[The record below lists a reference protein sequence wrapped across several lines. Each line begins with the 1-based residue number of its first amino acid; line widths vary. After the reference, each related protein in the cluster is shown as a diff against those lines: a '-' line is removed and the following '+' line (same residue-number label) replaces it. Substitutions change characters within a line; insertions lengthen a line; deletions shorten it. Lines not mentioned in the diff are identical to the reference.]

1 MLGWLAT
8 ATAMTPLKDV
18 LEPKVARKIKESLG
32 ASSVGELLSHLP
44 QRYAAQGHSL
54 NVDYAQ
60 VGESITAVVEVV
72 NVAKHQ
78 AHEQQNV
85 TWKDKARYPLRVTV
99 TDGVRTMP
107 MPIFGQA
114 WLGNVLHPG
123 TRLLVLGTLGEF
135 QGQPQITN
143 ADVLVIGADGQ
154 PGAATGKLKKLIDGA
169 DGMAELRGLLAL
181 PFLPI
186 HRGRKGLSGILMAL
200 YIRRVL
206 RWLPRQPE
214 PLPEYPG
221 ALPGFDTAL
230 REAHF
235 PGPDGPM
242 AALNRLKYDE
252 ALELQLALALRR
264 AGNAERVAP
273 ECPPVGD
280 GPGRVAKLESH
291 LPFELTRGQR
301 LVHEDIARDL
311 SRPTP
316 MNRLLQGEVGSGKT
330 VVALLGM
337 LQVLDVG
344 RQSVLLAPTEVL
356 AGQHARTIS
365 GLLDDA
371 GVDAKV
377 VLLTGSMSVGEKRAA
392 LLDIV
397 SGEAGIIVGTHA
409 LLSDGVEFFDLGL
422 VVIDEQHRF
431 GVRQRDRLRERG
443 RDGMTP
449 HVLVMTATPIPRTL
463 AMTVFGDL
471 DVSELKELPG
481 ERQEVKTIVVPTV
494 EKPTWEARAWEVI
507 KEQVDEGHRAFVVS
521 PRILGEGES
530 VEDNF
535 DLARRNLPGVDVG
548 FLHGRMSPEEKG
560 AAMADFVSGRTSVL
574 VATTVIEVGVNV
586 PEATVMMIRRAESY
600 GVSQLHQLR
609 GRIGRGGLPGRC
621 FMCTETWSNTPE
633 RARLEAIAETNDGFQ
648 LAEIDVRT
656 RKHGDVLGEGQ
667 SGLTAGLGL
676 LNLGEDVRVIER
688 ARKDAAKLAAS
699 DPDFARRL
707 TYDITDEEA
716 GFLDRS

>member
-8 ATAMTPLKDV
+8 ATAMTPLKFV
-18 LEPKVARKIKESLG
+18 LDPKAARKAEQSLG
-32 ASSVGELLSHLP
+32 ATSVGELLSILP

-54 NVDYAQ
+54 DVSYAQ

-72 NVAKHQ
+72 SVVKHEIPP
-78 AHEQQNV
+78 ATRRREAVRH
-85 TWKDKARYPLRVTV
+85 PLQVTV

-107 MPIFGQA
+107 MPLFGQS
-114 WLGNVLHPG
+114 WLGNVLRPG
-123 TRLLVLGTLGEF
+123 MRLLVLATLGEF
-135 QGQPQITN
+135 QMKVQLTN
-143 ADVLVIGADGQ
+143 ADIMVMGADGK
-154 PGAATGKLKKLIDGA
+154 PGAATGKLKKLVDGV
-169 DGMAELRGLLAL
+169 DGMAEVRNLLAR
-181 PFLPI
+181 PYLPI
-186 HRGRKGLSGILMAL
+186 YRGRKGLPGIIIAL

-214 PLPEYPG
+214 PLPEFPG
-221 ALPGFDTAL
+221 ALPTFDTAL
-230 REAHF
+230 RDVHF
-235 PGPDGPM
+235 PGADGPM
-242 AALNRLKYDE
+242 GAINRLKYDE

-264 AGNAERVAP
+264 AGNADRVAP
-273 ECPPVGD
+273 QCPPAD
-280 GPGRVAKLESH
+280 EPSRASALADN
-291 LPFELTRGQR
+291 LPFELTGGQR
-301 LVHEDIARDL
+301 RVLGDVSGDL
-311 SRPTP
+311 SRATP

-337 LQVLDVG
+337 LQVADAG
-344 RQSVLLAPTEVL
+344 RQSALLAPTEVL
-356 AGQHARTIS
+356 AAQHARTIA

-371 GVDAKV
+371 GVDATV
-377 VLLTGSMSVGEKRAA
+377 TLLTGSMSVGEKRAA

-397 SGEAGIIVGTHA
+397 SGEAAIVVGTHA
-409 LLSDGVEFFDLGL
+409 LLSEGVDFFDLGL

-471 DVSELKELPG
+471 DVSELAELPG
-481 ERQEVKTIVVPTV
+481 KRQKVTTIVVPSV
-494 EKPTWEARAWEVI
+494 EKPSWEARAWEVI
-507 KEQVDEGHRAFVVS
+507 REEVDEGHRAFVVS
-521 PRILGEGES
+521 PRIMGEGES

-548 FLHGRMSPEEKG
+548 FLHGRMAAEEKA
-560 AAMADFVSGRTSVL
+560 AAMADFVAGRTSVL
-574 VATTVIEVGVNV
+574 VATTVIEVGVDV

-609 GRIGRGGLPGRC
+609 GRVGRSELAGRC
-621 FMCTETWSNTPE
+621 FLCTETLPGSPE
-633 RARLEAIAETNDGFQ
+633 RARLDEIAATNDGFA

-667 SGLTAGLGL
+667 SGLSAGLGL
-676 LNLGEDVRVIER
+676 LDLGEDKRIIER
-688 ARKDAAKLAAS
+688 ARDDAALLVAR
-699 DPDFARRL
+699 DPDAAVTL

>member
-1 MLGWLAT
+1 MLGWLST
-8 ATAMTPLKDV
+8 ATAMTPLREV
-18 LEPKVARKIKESLG
+18 LG
-32 ASSVGELLSHLP
+32 AKAAKKVKDALGDTSVGELLRRLP
-44 QRYAAQGHSL
+44 QRYASQGHSL

-72 NVAKHQ
+72 GVVLPDSGDQ
-78 AHEQQNV
+78 SQLTPRGRPRQ
-85 TWKDKARYPLRVTV
+85 PLRIMV

-114 WLGNVLHPG
+114 WLGKVLHSG

-135 QGQPQITN
+135 RGQPQITN
-143 ADVLVIGADGQ
+143 ADILVIGADGN

-169 DGMAELRGLLAL
+169 DGMAELRGLLAR
-181 PFLPI
+181 PYLPI
-186 HRGRKGLSGILMAL
+186 HRGRKGLSGILLAL

-206 RWLPRQPE
+206 QWLPRQAE
-214 PLPEYPG
+214 PLPEFPS
-221 ALPGFDTAL
+221 ALPGFDEAL

-235 PGPDGPM
+235 PGVDGPL

-264 AGNAERVAP
+264 AGNADRVAP
-273 ECPPVGD
+273 ECPPTETD
-280 GPGRVAKLESH
+280 YDRVSRLAAN
-291 LPFELTRGQR
+291 LPFELTRGQEAVFADVSAD
-301 LVHEDIARDL
+301 LAR
-311 SRPTP
+311 PVP

-330 VVALLGM
+330 VVALLAM
-337 LQVLDVG
+337 LQVLDAG

-356 AGQHARTIS
+356 AAQHARTIR

-371 GVDAKV
+371 DVDARV
-377 VLLTGSMSVGEKRAA
+377 ALLTGSMSVGEKRAT

-397 SGEAGIIVGTHA
+397 TGEAGIIVGTHA
-409 LLSDGVEFFDLGL
+409 LLSEGVDFFDLGL

-431 GVRQRDRLRERG
+431 GVRQRDRLRERR
-443 RDGMTP
+443 RDDMTP

-471 DVSELKELPG
+471 DVSELAELPG
-481 ERQEVKTIVVPTV
+481 QRRQVTTVVVPSV

-507 KEQVDEGHRAFVVS
+507 REQAALGHRAFIVS

-548 FLHGRMSPEEKG
+548 FLHGRMTPEEKD
-560 AAMADFVSGRTSVL
+560 AAMADFVTGRTSVL
-574 VATTVIEVGVNV
+574 VATTVIEVGVDV

-609 GRIGRGGLPGRC
+609 GRIGRGDLEGIC
-621 FMCTETWSNTPE
+621 FLCTETCQGTPE
-633 RARLEAIAETNDGFQ
+633 RARLDAIAETNDGFR

-667 SGLTAGLGL
+667 SGLAAGLGL
-676 LNLGEDVRVIER
+676 LDLGEDGRIIER
-688 ARKDAAKLAAS
+688 ARKDAAKLAGEM
-699 DPDFARRL
+699 PDYARRL
-707 TYDITDEEA
+707 TYDITDEQA
-716 GFLDRS
+716 GYLERS

>member
-8 ATAMTPLKDV
+8 ATAMTPLKEV
-18 LEPKVARKIKESLG
+18 LEPKAARKIKESLG

-54 NVDYAQ
+54 NVDYGQ

-72 NVAKHQ
+72 GVVKPEIHDQ
-78 AHEQQNV
+78 P
-85 TWKDKARYPLRVTV
+85 TLSWRDKARYPLRVMV

-107 MPIFGQA
+107 MPIFGQS
-114 WLGNVLHPG
+114 WLGKVLHSG
-123 TRLLVLGTLGEF
+123 TRLLVLGTLGEYR
-135 QGQPQITN
+135 GQPQITN
-143 ADVLVIGADGQ
+143 ADVMVIGADGQ

-169 DGMAELRGLLAL
+169 DGMAELRGLLAR

-206 RWLPRQPE
+206 QWLPRQPE
-214 PLPEYPG
+214 PLPEFPG
-221 ALPGFDTAL
+221 GLPGFDAAL

-235 PGPDGPM
+235 PGADGPM

-264 AGNAERVAP
+264 AGNADRVAP
-273 ECPPVGD
+273 ECPPAGD
-280 GPGRVAKLESH
+280 GTGRAAVLAAN
-291 LPFELTRGQR
+291 LPFELTRGQESV
-301 LVHEDIARDL
+301 LADVSGDLAR
-311 SRPTP
+311 PIP

-337 LQVLDVG
+337 LQVLDSG

-356 AGQHARTIS
+356 AAQHARTIR

-371 GVDAKV
+371 GVDARV
-377 VLLTGSMSVGEKRAA
+377 VLLTGSMPVSEKRST
-392 LLDIV
+392 LLDIIT
-397 SGEAGIIVGTHA
+397 GDAGIIVGTHA
-409 LLSDGVEFFDLGL
+409 LLSEGVDFFDLGL

-471 DVSELKELPG
+471 DVSELAELPG
-481 ERQEVKTIVVPTV
+481 ERQKVTTIVVPTV
-494 EKPTWEARAWEVI
+494 EKPAWEARAWEVI
-507 KEQVDEGHRAFVVS
+507 REQVDQGHRAFIVS

-548 FLHGRMSPEEKG
+548 FLHGRMSAEEK
-560 AAMADFVSGRTSVL
+560 ASAMADFVSGRTSVL

-609 GRIGRGGLPGRC
+609 GRIGRGELAGLC
-621 FMCTETWSNTPE
+621 FLCTETWEGTPE
-633 RARLEAIAETNDGFQ
+633 RARLDAIAATNDGFQ

-676 LNLGEDVRVIER
+676 LNLGEDRRIIER
-688 ARKDAAKLAAS
+688 ARKDAAKLAAER
-699 DPDFARRL
+699 PDFARRL

-716 GFLDRS
+716 GYLERS